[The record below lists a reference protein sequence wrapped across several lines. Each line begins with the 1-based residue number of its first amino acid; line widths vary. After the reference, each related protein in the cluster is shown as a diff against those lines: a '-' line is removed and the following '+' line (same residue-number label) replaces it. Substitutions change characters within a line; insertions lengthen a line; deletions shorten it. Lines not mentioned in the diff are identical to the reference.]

1 MRAMEA
7 QPFRALA
14 LAKAYDAIP
23 RVPVCVVLENVRS
36 LYNVGSFFRTGDA
49 AGIEELHLTGYTGY
63 PPHRGI
69 AKVALGAEDKLP
81 WSRSAESLPLLS
93 KLRAE
98 GRQIAVL
105 ETVPRAV
112 DLFDW
117 IPVFP
122 LAIVFGNEVEGVTPA
137 VSEQADVHVRVPML
151 GAKQSL
157 NVAVVGG
164 VVLFE
169 LLRKYRAMHE
179 RARRLA
185 G

>member
-1 MRAMEA
+1 MRAMES
-7 QPFRALA
+7 QPFRALT
-14 LAKAYDAIP
+14 LAKAYDAIV

-49 AGIEELHLTGYTGY
+49 AGIEKLYLSGYTGY
-63 PPHRGI
+63 PPHKGI
-69 AKVALGAEDKLP
+69 SKVALGAEETLP
-81 WSRSAESLPLLS
+81 WSRTEDPLALIA

-112 DLFDW
+112 DLYDW
-117 IPVFP
+117 TPSFP
-122 LAIVFGNEVEGVTPA
+122 TAVVFGNEVEGVTPE
-137 VSEQADVHVRVPML
+137 VSQSADVHVRAPML

-157 NVAVVGG
+157 NVAVAGG

-179 RARRLA
+179 RAERLA

>member
-1 MRAMEA
+1 MEA
-7 QPFRALA
+7 QPFRALT
-14 LAKAYDAIP
+14 LATAYDAIA
-23 RVPVCVVLENVRS
+23 RVPACVVLENVRS

-49 AGIEELHLTGYTGY
+49 AGIERLYLSGYTGF

-69 AKVALGAEDKLP
+69 RKVALGAEETLP
-81 WSRSAESLPLLS
+81 WERAEDALALAA
-93 KLRAE
+93 KFHAE
-98 GRQIAVL
+98 GRQLAVL

-112 DLFDW
+112 DLYDW
-117 IPVFP
+117 TPHFP
-122 LAIVFGNEVEGVTPA
+122 LAIVFGNEVEGVSPA
-137 VSEQADVHVRVPML
+137 LAERADVHVRIPML

-157 NVAVVGG
+157 NVAVAGG

-179 RARRLA
+179 RFARLA

>member
-1 MRAMEA
+1 MEA
-7 QPFRALA
+7 QPFRALT
-14 LAKAYDAIP
+14 LAKAYDAIA
-23 RVPVCVVLENVRS
+23 RVPVCVVLENIRS

-49 AGIEELHLTGYTGY
+49 AGVEKLYLTGYTGF
-63 PPHRGI
+63 PPHCGI
-69 AKVALGAEDKLP
+69 RKVALGAEETLP
-81 WSRSAESLPLLS
+81 WSREEDPLAAIT

-112 DLFDW
+112 DLYDW
-117 IPVFP
+117 TPSFP
-122 LAIVFGNEVEGVTPA
+122 LAIVVGNEVTGVSPEL
-137 VSEQADVHVRVPML
+137 SERADVHVRVPML

-157 NVAVVGG
+157 NVAVAGG

-169 LLRKYRAMHE
+169 LLRKYRTLHE
-179 RARRLA
+179 RAQRLA